1 MENNRIHEIRFGGQK
16 VWVSLDL
23 NNPMVKWNV
32 AIGALQSP
40 LMVKKIDNLI
50 TTFFMANRLKNSTR
64 LEMECELEVVRFME
78 FPDKIS
84 RLQGLFFFDNYDEFQ
99 KAIHIPPFNRGT
111 LVEASIE
118 PRSYSR
124 HDMNWITYYNK
135 KNYPDDWCQK
145 YWRGEECPFSEYG
158 VPVWECITN
167 KTLLILDETL
177 RKGIYEELIKENNN
191 VAFALQMGI
200 EAVRFGYAVGNC
212 FLRLSKE
219 NNHLHIRSFIRLP
232 ENECV
237 EIIKLVYSDPNLR
250 NNGNIMW
257 QQIKKYPLGTIGEI
271 PNFVKYEWCVDLN
284 CPIQNC
290 LE

>member
-1 MENNRIHEIRFGGQK
+1 
-16 VWVSLDL
+16 
-23 NNPMVKWNV
+23 
-32 AIGALQSP
+32 
-40 LMVKKIDNLI
+40 MVKKIDRSI
-50 TTFFMANRLKNSTR
+50 TTFFMANRLKNLAW
-64 LEMECELEVVRFME
+64 LEMECELEVTRFVE
-78 FPDKIS
+78 FSDKIS
-84 RLQGLFFFDNYDEFQ
+84 RLQGLFFFDNLEEFQ
-99 KAIHIPPFNRGT
+99 KVKRMRPFNRGT

-118 PRSYSR
+118 PNSYSR
-124 HDMNWITYYNK
+124 HDMNWITCYNK
-135 KNYPDDWCQK
+135 NDYPDDWCQK
-145 YWRGEECPFSEYG
+145 YWRGEECPFSKFG

-167 KTLLILDETL
+167 KTLLILDEKL
-177 RKGIYEELIKENNN
+177 RKSIYEKLIKENDN
-191 VAFALQMGI
+191 VAFPLEIGI

-284 CPIQNC
+284 CPIQDC